1 LSAIDVRAAVVTISD
16 RVARGEAQDGGG
28 ARVVELLA
36 AAGIETESRRCVA
49 DERHQIAGVLD
60 ELAAG
65 HDLVVTTGGTGIGA
79 RDVTPEA
86 TLDVIDRRL
95 PGFEEAMRAEGAKAT
110 PLAMLSR
117 GVVGTRGP
125 CLIINLPGSPSAIDD
140 GLRAVLVVVPHA
152 IALLRR
158 VSADCAPER
167 ARFER

>member
-1 LSAIDVRAAVVTISD
+1 MSTIDARAAIITISD
-16 RVARGEAQDGGG
+16 RVARGETQDGGG

-36 AAGIETESRRCVA
+36 AAGIETASRRCVA
-49 DERHQIAGVLD
+49 DERLQIAGVLA

-117 GVVGTRGP
+117 GVVGTCGP
-125 CLIINLPGSPSAIDD
+125 CLIINLPGSPSGVRD
-140 GLRAVLVVVPHA
+140 GLQVLEPLIGHA
-152 IALLRR
+152 LEIVAG
-158 VSADCAPER
+158 
-167 ARFER
+167 